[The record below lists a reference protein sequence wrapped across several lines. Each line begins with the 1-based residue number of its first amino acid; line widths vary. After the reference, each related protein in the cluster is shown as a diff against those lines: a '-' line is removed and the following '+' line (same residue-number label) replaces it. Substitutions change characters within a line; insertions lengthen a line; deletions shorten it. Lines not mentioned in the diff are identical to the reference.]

1 MNAIRG
7 KAICYVLIKPDG
19 PRLRK
24 VVCSLE
30 RVAVKSDES
39 LLETY
44 APSAGRVA
52 AWADKGWTLCNWH
65 IVNVK

>member
-1 MNAIRG
+1 MNAIHG

-39 LLETY
+39 LL
-44 APSAGRVA
+44 
-52 AWADKGWTLCNWH
+52 DKGWTLCNWH